1 MRKIHKV
8 LAQGLEVEFLVS
20 DDLARE
26 YRECISDEAGERY
39 CFTCGWDNAHI
50 GKVSACSIPEM
61 RYLLDER
68 SENMTGWRAQIMKE
82 FCKKM

>member
-1 MRKIHKV
+1 MREILFKAKRT
-8 LAQGLEVEFLVS
+8 
-20 DDLARE
+20 DN
-26 YRECISDEAGERY
+26 GEWIEGY

-61 RYLLDER
+61 RYLLDES